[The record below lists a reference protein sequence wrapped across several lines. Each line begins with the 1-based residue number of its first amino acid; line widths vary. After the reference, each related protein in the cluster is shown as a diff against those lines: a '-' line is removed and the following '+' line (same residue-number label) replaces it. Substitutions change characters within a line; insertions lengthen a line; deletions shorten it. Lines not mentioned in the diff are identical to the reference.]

1 MKKTSLIIAV
11 WMVIAA
17 TLTFP
22 LPSAQ
27 GAESSPSKTPVKPW
41 IWPLPPDKP
50 RVQHIRTFITPR
62 DLGIT
67 KGFFAK
73 LWEFIAG
80 EDTVDRIISPHGIT
94 ADGNDRVYVADW
106 GGRCIHF
113 FDFKKKKYDRYGTTK
128 LGPLVSPIGV
138 ALDGAGLLYITDS
151 MLRRVFVFSG
161 SKNTLVIGD
170 KNSFQRP
177 TGIAVNAAEKRL
189 YVVDTLGHRVD
200 VFSLEGKKQS
210 SFGGRGT
217 GPGEFN
223 YPTHIALDRSGTLYV
238 MDTLNFRV
246 QVLDKEGKFL
256 SQFGGTGTGIADLA
270 KPKGI
275 AVDSEGHIW
284 VSDELRNS
292 IQVFD
297 REGRLLLIFGKTGI
311 GRGEFNMPA
320 GMFIDNSD
328 RLFVADSYNYRIQM
342 FQYIPYG
349 EK

>member
-1 MKKTSLIIAV
+1 MKKTPLIIAV

-17 TLTFP
+17 LTFP
-22 LPSAQ
+22 LPSLQ
-27 GAESSPSKTPVKPW
+27 GAESSPSKTPVSPW

-50 RVQHIRTFITPR
+50 RIQHIRTFITPQ

-80 EDTVDRIISPHGIT
+80 KDTADRIVSPHGIA
-94 ADGNDRVYVADW
+94 ADGNDKVYVADW
-106 GGRCIHF
+106 GGRCIHS
-113 FDFKKKKYDRYGTTK
+113 FDFKKKKYDKFGATK
-128 LGPLVSPIGV
+128 LGPFASPIGA
-138 ALDGAGLLYITDS
+138 ALDGDGLLYVTDS
-151 MLRRVFVFSG
+151 VLRRVFVFTG
-161 SKNTLVIGD
+161 NKNTLVIGD
-170 KNSFQRP
+170 EKSFLRP
-177 TGIAVNAAEKRL
+177 TGIAVNTVEKRL
-189 YVVDTLGHRVD
+189 YVVDTLGHRID
-200 VFSLEGKKQS
+200 VFSLDGKRQF
-210 SFGGRGT
+210 SFGKRGT

-246 QVLDKEGKFL
+246 QVFGKEGKFL
-256 SQFGGTGTGIADLA
+256 SQFGGTGTGIADLI

-275 AVDSEGHIW
+275 AVDSESHIW

-297 REGRLLLIFGKTGI
+297 RQGKLLLIFGKTGI
-311 GRGEFNMPA
+311 ERGEFNMPA
-320 GMFIDNSD
+320 GMFIDSRD
-328 RLFVADSYNYRIQM
+328 RLYVADSYNYRVQM
-342 FQYIPYG
+342 FQYIAYG

>member
-1 MKKTSLIIAV
+1 
-11 WMVIAA
+11 MVIAA
-17 TLTFP
+17 LLFP
-22 LPSAQ
+22 FFPVQ
-27 GAESSPSKTPVKPW
+27 GAGTSPSKTPATPW

-50 RVQHIRTFITPR
+50 RVQHLRTIITPQ

-67 KGFFAK
+67 KGIFAK

-80 EDTVDRIISPHGIT
+80 ENTADRIISPHGVV
-94 ADGNDRVYVADW
+94 ADGNDKVYVADW

-113 FDFKKKKYDRYGTTK
+113 FDFRKKKYDKYGATR
-128 LGPLVSPIGV
+128 LGPFASPIGA
-138 ALDGAGLLYITDS
+138 ALDGDGLLYVTDS
-151 MLRRVFVFSG
+151 VLRRVFVFSG
-161 SKNTLVIGD
+161 SKNILVIGD
-170 KNSFQRP
+170 RNSFQRP

-200 VFSLEGKKQS
+200 AFSLDGKKQFS
-210 SFGGRGT
+210 IGRRGT

-223 YPTHIALDRSGTLYV
+223 YPTHIALDRSGALYV

-246 QVLDKEGKFL
+246 QQLDRDGKFL
-256 SQFGGTGTGIADLA
+256 SQFGGTGTGIADLI

-297 REGRLLLIFGKTGI
+297 RQGRLLLIFGKTGI
-311 GRGEFNMPA
+311 GKGEFSMPA
-320 GMFIDNSD
+320 GMFIDSKD
-328 RLFVADSYNYRIQM
+328 HLFVADSYNYRVQM
-342 FQYIPYG
+342 FQYISYG
-349 EK
+349 GKE